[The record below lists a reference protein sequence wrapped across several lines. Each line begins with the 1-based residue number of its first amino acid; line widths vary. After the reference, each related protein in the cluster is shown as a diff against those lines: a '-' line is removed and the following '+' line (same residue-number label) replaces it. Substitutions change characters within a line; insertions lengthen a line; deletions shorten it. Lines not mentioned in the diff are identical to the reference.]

1 MRRLM
6 HLVTVLT
13 LFIVIGCTKDEIL
26 NDPIVPTDPTDTRDE
41 PVQVTGMSITLDSL
55 LNIGLPVVFIETENG
70 EEPTYTKVSHPVIDG
85 DPYMGVSI
93 TNTTKVPGRIWIQ
106 LKDSILYDSGDFVED
121 QSGMRIRVRGNQM
134 ASRGQHPFKVKLQ
147 KKADLL
153 CRDEMFKDKNWLLMR
168 SSSEHSPV
176 FGFMANKAVGLQYTP
191 SFEYVN
197 VVFNND
203 YRGLYLLCES
213 VSRNK
218 KCRLN
223 VSDTGYIFEWDAY
236 WWNEDMFMD
245 TSFSINTGAKF
256 TFKYPEVEDM
266 TSAKYGYLQR
276 YLNAFEGHLEDE
288 TYSNYIDVESLI
300 RWTIGHDI
308 LGGRDGMGSNMYF
321 TKYDDTSDS
330 KIIMGC
336 MWDFDTMM
344 EGEDMWSASHYNCY
358 LERLFANNADFRNRF
373 AEFWDAHGTAIVN
386 DILKSLDEY
395 EILYN
400 DKVNKSRELHKLRWT
415 DWGGQNPALSEDIAK
430 FRQWIKTRKEWMNK
444 ACSTL

>member
-1 MRRLM
+1 MRNIYILLLLF
-6 HLVTVLT
+6 LVVGCSKDD
-13 LFIVIGCTKDEIL
+13 FMIEPEGPSEPQDSIKAPVVI
-26 NDPIVPTDPTDTRDE
+26 
-41 PVQVTGMSITLDSL
+41 TGMSISLDSL
-55 LNIGLPVVFIETENG
+55 LNIGLPVVFITTENA
-70 EEPTYTKVSHPVIDG
+70 EEPTYTKISHPVIDG
-85 DPYMGVSI
+85 DPYMGISI
-93 TNTTKVPGRIWIQ
+93 TNTNKVPGRLWIQ
-106 LKDSILYDSGDFVED
+106 LKDSVFYDSGDFVED
-121 QSGMRIRVRGNQM
+121 ESGMRIRVRGNQM

-153 CRDEMFKDKNWLLMR
+153 CRDEMYKDKNWLLMR
-168 SSSEHSPV
+168 SSSEHNPA
-176 FGFMANKAVGLQYTP
+176 FGFMANKAVGLQYAP

-223 VSDTGYIFEWDAY
+223 VSDTGFIFEWDAY

-245 TSFSINTGAKF
+245 TKFSINTGAKF

-266 TSAKYGYLQR
+266 TPAKYGYLQR
-276 YLNAFEGHLEDE
+276 YLSAFESHLEDE
-288 TYSNYIDVESLI
+288 TYSDYIDVESLI
-300 RWTIGHDI
+300 RWTVGHDI
-308 LGGRDGMGSNMYF
+308 LGGRDGIGSNMYF

-344 EGEDMWSASHYNCY
+344 EREDVWSASHYNCY
-358 LERLFANNADFRNRF
+358 LEKLFANNADFRSRY
-373 AEFWDAHGTAIVN
+373 ADFWYAHSDSIVN
-386 DILKSLDEY
+386 
-395 EILYN
+395 EILESLNEYYN
-400 DKVNKSRELHKLRWT
+400 TYSYKVNQSRELHKQRWT
-415 DWGGQNPALSEDIAK
+415 DWGGQNPPLSEDVNK
-430 FRQWIKTRKEWMNK
+430 FRQWIKSRKDWMDK